1 MAITDDLLTAA
12 RANTEAAQAE
22 VAKEQADATTIADL
36 TAKNTALQTE
46 NDAKDAAMTQALQT
60 IQGNN
65 DLLHGTAAA
74 PTSRQTLTPTPGQS
88 VVSNPDGTVTITPN
102 AGDPVAAVGDPV
114 TVTSHTDPAAAPVD
128 HTVTAVNPDGTFVA
142 TPAT

>member
-22 VAKEQADATTIADL
+22 VAKEQADAATIADL
-36 TAKNTALQTE
+36 TTHNKNLQAE

-60 IQGNN
+60 IKANN
-65 DLLHGTAAA
+65 DLLHNTTPA
-74 PTSRQTLTPTPGQS
+74 PAGGQTVSPTPGQS

-102 AGDPVAAVGDPV
+102 AGDPAAAVGDPV
-114 TVTSHTDPAAAPVD
+114 TVTSGPDPAAAPVA

-142 TPAT
+142 TPVA